1 MKNLLKRLLR
11 IVLLIVIIIVVL
23 ILSINVPITV
33 ISKDESQ
40 NTYENWMAETLSNDQ
55 LIIDTAMLGAHDA
68 FTSDMTFFSKVDESS
83 ADSIQ
88 TGLTGLLIK
97 GLSYRQSKTQVSDMT
112 TLLEMGVRYFDMR
125 LSFNED
131 CDCYVTAHTYF
142 STKAEDV
149 LADLESF
156 LSTHPGEFVI
166 LDIQHVNGADYSD
179 LTAFNQVSSL
189 FSEAQLENYMMDE
202 TTKPLNQ
209 ITYGDITNEGT
220 SAGLIVLTKFA
231 ESNPLFFSYQSS
243 IRSAW
248 ANTDSIE
255 TLNAFLDSEA
265 TLITAGEAMT
275 GNQVN
280 ENTLEVD
287 SLSAFRVMQGVLT
300 MQMSAGGI
308 IEGLRT
314 WSLIERAI
322 DANTNLIEN
331 DHFDTWL
338 EAMPIVMVD
347 YADSNH
353 SDFLDKI
360 MQKIIDFNEN

>member
-11 IVLLIVIIIVVL
+11 LVLLIVIIITVL

-40 NTYENWMAETLSNDQ
+40 NTYENWMSETLSNDQ

-97 GLSYRQSKTQVSDMT
+97 GLSYRQSKTQVSDIT

-131 CDCYVTAHTYF
+131 CDCYMTAHTYF

-166 LDIQHVNGADYSD
+166 LDIQHVNGVDYTD
-179 LTAFNQVSSL
+179 MAAFNQVSSL
-189 FSEAQLENYMMDE
+189 FSDADLENYMIDE
-202 TTKPLNQ
+202 TKALSQ
-209 ITYGDITNEGT
+209 ITYGDITDDGT
-220 SAGLIVLTKFA
+220 RGGLIVLTKFD

-248 ANTDSIE
+248 ANTDSIDS
-255 TLNAFLDSEA
+255 LNQFLDNEA
-265 TLITAGEAMT
+265 SLITAGEAMT
-275 GNQVN
+275 GNQVS
-280 ENTLEVD
+280 ENQQEID

-300 MQMSAGGI
+300 MQMSVDGI

-322 DANTNLIEN
+322 DANTSLIEN

-360 MQKIIDFNEN
+360 MQKIIDFNENL